1 MTFQWPLMLLGLAAL
16 PVLTAVYVWALR
28 RPIRAPVAHT
38 QLALLAQ
45 AVAASPQWRRH
56 VPAALAALALVAVI
70 LAMARP
76 VAPLPVPAVQNTVVL
91 SIDVSRSMLADDIPP
106 SRIEAAKT
114 AAREFVRAVPQ
125 GLKVGLVSF
134 SSYATLIVAPTAD
147 RLRVL
152 EAIDLLSTEYATAI
166 GDGLLEAIW
175 TLPGRQRPSTPGA
188 AAAPPTRPVP
198 PGTVV
203 LLSDGQSN
211 RGTLPQDAA
220 RVAREQDVK
229 VYTIGVGT
237 PEGTFLSLGG
247 RSIWVRLDEATLME
261 IAEMTGGRYFHAT
274 SASELRRVYRQLSRT
289 IGWEARPTEVSAL
302 AAGAAA
308 LLLVTAVG
316 ISLLGVHRLQG

>member
-1 MTFQWPLMLLGLAAL
+1 MTFQWPLMLLGLVTL
-16 PVLTAVYVWALR
+16 PVLAAVYVWTLR
-28 RPIRAPVAHT
+28 RPVRAPVAHT

-45 AVAASPQWRRH
+45 AVAASSPWRRH
-56 VPAALAALALVAVI
+56 VPAALAALALTAVI

-91 SIDVSRSMLADDIPP
+91 SVDVSRSMLADDIPP

-114 AAREFVRAVPQ
+114 AAREFVRAVPR

-134 SSYATLIVAPTAD
+134 SSYATLIIPPTAD
-147 RLRVL
+147 RQRVL
-152 EAIDLLSTEYATAI
+152 EAIDLLSTEFATAI
-166 GDGLLEAIW
+166 GDGLLEAVW
-175 TLPGRQRPSTPGA
+175 ALPGRQRPSPGA
-188 AAAPPTRPVP
+188 SASPPQPPVP

-211 RGTLPQDAA
+211 RGTIPQDAA

-247 RSIWVRLDEATLME
+247 RSIWVRLDEATLQE
-261 IAEMTGGRYFHAT
+261 IAEMTGGRYYHAT

-308 LLLVTAVG
+308 LLLVGAVG

>member
-16 PVLTAVYVWALR
+16 PVLAAVYAWALR

-45 AVAASPQWRRH
+45 AVTASPPWRRH
-56 VPAALAALALVAVI
+56 VPAALAALALAAVL

-114 AAREFVRAVPQ
+114 AAREFVRAVPR

-134 SSYATLIVAPTAD
+134 SSYATLIIPPTAD
-147 RLRVL
+147 RQRVL
-152 EAIDLLSTEYATAI
+152 EAIDLLSTEFATAI
-166 GDGLLEAIW
+166 GDGLLEAVW
-175 TLPGRQRPSTPGA
+175 ALPGRQRPSPGA
-188 AAAPPTRPVP
+188 SPAPPQPPVP

-211 RGTLPQDAA
+211 RGTIPQDAA

-247 RSIWVRLDEATLME
+247 RSIWVRLDEATLQE

-308 LLLVTAVG
+308 LFLVVAVG
-316 ISLLGVHRLQG
+316 VSLLGVHRL

>member
-1 MTFQWPLMLLGLAAL
+1 MTFQWPLMLLGLVTL
-16 PVLTAVYVWALR
+16 PVLAAVYVWALR
-28 RPIRAPVAHT
+28 RPVRAPVAHT
-38 QLALLAQ
+38 QLALLVQ
-45 AVAASPQWRRH
+45 AVAASSPWRRH
-56 VPAALAALALVAVI
+56 VPAALAGLALTAVI

-134 SSYATLIVAPTAD
+134 SSYATLIIPPTAD
-147 RLRVL
+147 RQRVL
-152 EAIDLLSTEYATAI
+152 EAIDLLSTEFATAI
-166 GDGLLEAIW
+166 GDGLLEAVW
-175 TLPGRQRPSTPGA
+175 ALPGRQRPSPGA
-188 AAAPPTRPVP
+188 SASPPQPPVP

-211 RGTLPQDAA
+211 RGTIPQDAA

-247 RSIWVRLDEATLME
+247 RSIWVRLDEATLQE
-261 IAEMTGGRYFHAT
+261 IAEMTGGRYYHAT

-308 LLLVTAVG
+308 LLLVCAVG

>member
-1 MTFQWPLMLLGLAAL
+1 MTFQWPLMLLGLVAL
-16 PVLTAVYVWALR
+16 PMLAAVYLWALS
-28 RPIRAPVAHT
+28 RPVRASVAHT

-45 AVAASPQWRRH
+45 AVAASPPWRRH
-56 VPAALAALALVAVI
+56 VPAALAALALAAVL

-134 SSYATLIVAPTAD
+134 SSYATLIIPPTAD
-147 RLRVL
+147 RQRVL
-152 EAIDLLSTEYATAI
+152 EAIDLLSTEFATAI
-166 GDGLLEAIW
+166 GDGLLEAVW
-175 TLPGRQRPSTPGA
+175 ALPGRQRPSPGA
-188 AAAPPTRPVP
+188 SPAPPQPPVL

-211 RGTLPQDAA
+211 RGTIPQDAA

-247 RSIWVRLDEATLME
+247 RSIWVRLDEATLQE

-308 LLLVTAVG
+308 LFLVVAVG
-316 ISLLGVHRLQG
+316 VSLLGVHRL

>member
-1 MTFQWPLMLLGLAAL
+1 MTFQWPLMLLGLVTL
-16 PVLTAVYVWALR
+16 PLLAAVYVWALR
-28 RPIRAPVAHT
+28 RPVRAPVAHT

-45 AVAASPQWRRH
+45 AVAGSSPWRRH
-56 VPAALAALALVAVI
+56 VPAALAALALTAVI

-134 SSYATLIVAPTAD
+134 SSYATLIIPPTAD
-147 RLRVL
+147 RPRVL
-152 EAIDLLSTEYATAI
+152 EAIDLLSTEFATAI
-166 GDGLLEAIW
+166 GDGLLEAVW
-175 TLPGRQRPSTPGA
+175 ALPGRQRPSPGA
-188 AAAPPTRPVP
+188 SASPPQPPVL

-211 RGTLPQDAA
+211 RGTIPQDAA

-247 RSIWVRLDEATLME
+247 RSIWVRLDEATLQE
-261 IAEMTGGRYFHAT
+261 IAETTGGRYYHAT

-308 LLLVTAVG
+308 LLLVCAVG

>member
-1 MTFQWPLMLLGLAAL
+1 MTFQWPLILLGLVAL
-16 PVLTAVYVWALR
+16 PMLAAAYVWVLR
-28 RPIRAPVAHT
+28 RPVRTPVAHT
-38 QLALLAQ
+38 QVALLAQ
-45 AVAASPQWRRH
+45 AVATSPPWRRH
-56 VPAALAALALVAVI
+56 VPAALAALALTAVL

-76 VAPLPVPAVQNTVVL
+76 VAPLPVPAVQNTVML

-106 SRIEAAKT
+106 SRIDAAKT

-134 SSYATLIVAPTAD
+134 SSYATLIIPPTAD
-147 RLRVL
+147 RQRVL
-152 EAIDLLSTEYATAI
+152 EAIDLLSTEFATAI
-166 GDGLLEAIW
+166 GDGLLEAVW
-175 TLPGRQRPSTPGA
+175 ALPGRQRPSPGA
-188 AAAPPTRPVP
+188 SPAPPQPPVP

-211 RGTLPQDAA
+211 RGTIPQDAA

-247 RSIWVRLDEATLME
+247 RSIWVRLDEATLQE
-261 IAEMTGGRYFHAT
+261 IAELTGGRYFHAT

-302 AAGAAA
+302 AAGAAG
-308 LLLVTAVG
+308 LFLVVAVG
-316 ISLLGVHRLQG
+316 VSLLGVHRL

>member
-16 PVLTAVYVWALR
+16 PVLAAVYAWALR

-45 AVAASPQWRRH
+45 AVTASPPWRRH
-56 VPAALAALALVAVI
+56 VPAALAALALAAVL

-114 AAREFVRAVPQ
+114 AAREFVRAVPR

-134 SSYATLIVAPTAD
+134 SSYATLIIPPTAD
-147 RLRVL
+147 RQRVL
-152 EAIDLLSTEYATAI
+152 EAIDLLSTEFATAI
-166 GDGLLEAIW
+166 GDGLLEAVW
-175 TLPGRQRPSTPGA
+175 ALPGRQRPSPGA
-188 AAAPPTRPVP
+188 SPAPPQPPVP

-211 RGTLPQDAA
+211 RGTIPQDAA

-247 RSIWVRLDEATLME
+247 RSIWVRLDEATLQE
-261 IAEMTGGRYFHAT
+261 IAEVTGGRYFHAT

-308 LLLVTAVG
+308 LFLVVAVG
-316 ISLLGVHRLQG
+316 VSLLGVHRL

>member
-16 PVLTAVYVWALR
+16 PVLAAVYAWALR

-38 QLALLAQ
+38 QLTLLAQ
-45 AVAASPQWRRH
+45 AVAASPPWRRH
-56 VPAALAALALVAVI
+56 VPAALAALALAAVL

-114 AAREFVRAVPQ
+114 AAREFVRAVPR

-134 SSYATLIVAPTAD
+134 SSYATLIIPPTAD
-147 RLRVL
+147 RQRVL
-152 EAIDLLSTEYATAI
+152 EAIDLLSTEFATAI
-166 GDGLLEAIW
+166 GDGLLEAVW
-175 TLPGRQRPSTPGA
+175 ALPGRQRPSPGA
-188 AAAPPTRPVP
+188 SPASPQPPVP

-211 RGTLPQDAA
+211 RGTIPQDAA

-247 RSIWVRLDEATLME
+247 RSIWVRLDEATLQE

-308 LLLVTAVG
+308 LFLVVAVG
-316 ISLLGVHRLQG
+316 VSLLGVHRL

>member
-16 PVLTAVYVWALR
+16 PVLAAVYAWALR

-45 AVAASPQWRRH
+45 AVTASPPWRRH
-56 VPAALAALALVAVI
+56 VPAALAALALAAVL

-91 SIDVSRSMLADDIPP
+91 SLDVSRSMLADDIPP

-114 AAREFVRAVPQ
+114 AAREFVRAVPR

-134 SSYATLIVAPTAD
+134 SSYATLIIPPTAD
-147 RLRVL
+147 RQRVL
-152 EAIDLLSTEYATAI
+152 EAIDLLSTEFATAI
-166 GDGLLEAIW
+166 GDGLLEAVW
-175 TLPGRQRPSTPGA
+175 ALPGRQRPSPGA
-188 AAAPPTRPVP
+188 SPAPPQPPVP

-211 RGTLPQDAA
+211 RGTIPQDAA

-247 RSIWVRLDEATLME
+247 RSIWVRLDEATLQE
-261 IAEMTGGRYFHAT
+261 IAEVTGGRYFHAT

-308 LLLVTAVG
+308 LFLVVAVG
-316 ISLLGVHRLQG
+316 VSLLGVHRL

>member
-1 MTFQWPLMLLGLAAL
+1 MLLGLAAL
-16 PVLTAVYVWALR
+16 PVLAAVYAWALR

-45 AVAASPQWRRH
+45 AVTASPPWRRH
-56 VPAALAALALVAVI
+56 VPAALAALALAAVF

-114 AAREFVRAVPQ
+114 AAREFVRAVPR

-134 SSYATLIVAPTAD
+134 SSYATLIIPPTAD
-147 RLRVL
+147 RQRVL
-152 EAIDLLSTEYATAI
+152 EAIDLLSTEFATAV
-166 GDGLLEAIW
+166 GDGLLEAVW
-175 TLPGRQRPSTPGA
+175 ALPGRQRPSPGA
-188 AAAPPTRPVP
+188 SPAPPQPPVP

-211 RGTLPQDAA
+211 RGTIPQDAA

-247 RSIWVRLDEATLME
+247 RSIWVRLDEATLQE

-308 LLLVTAVG
+308 LFLVVAVG
-316 ISLLGVHRLQG
+316 VSLLGVHRL

>member
-16 PVLTAVYVWALR
+16 PVLAAVYAWALR

-45 AVAASPQWRRH
+45 AVTASPPWRRH
-56 VPAALAALALVAVI
+56 VPAALAALALAAVF

-114 AAREFVRAVPQ
+114 AAREFVRAVPR

-134 SSYATLIVAPTAD
+134 SSYATLIIPPTAD
-147 RLRVL
+147 RQRVL
-152 EAIDLLSTEYATAI
+152 EAIDLLSTEFATAV
-166 GDGLLEAIW
+166 GDGLLEAVW
-175 TLPGRQRPSTPGA
+175 ALPGRQRPSPGA
-188 AAAPPTRPVP
+188 SPAPPQPPVP

-211 RGTLPQDAA
+211 RGTIPQDAA

-247 RSIWVRLDEATLME
+247 RSIWVRLDEATLQE

-308 LLLVTAVG
+308 LFLVVAVG
-316 ISLLGVHRLQG
+316 VSLLGVHRL